1 MSTPSAAPDSL
12 PSPRGDRWFDYDYA
26 IVRVVPHVHL
36 GTFVNVG
43 VVLHART
50 ARYLGLR
57 FVSDLDRL
65 ALHGALDTALLRQHF
80 EAYEHVSRGGA
91 EAGPIGLLPPS
102 ERFHWLTAPRSAVL
116 QTSEVR
122 TGRTQAPEATLHR
135 LFAAHVQ
142 EK

>member
-1 MSTPSAAPDSL
+1 MSTPRAAPDSL
-12 PSPRGDRWFDYDYA
+12 PSPSGVRWFDYDYA

-36 GTFVNVG
+36 CTFVNVG

-57 FVSDLDRL
+57 LASDLDRL
-65 ALHGALDTALLRQHF
+65 GFRGAVDPALLRRYF
-80 EAYEHVSRGGA
+80 EAYERVSRGGA

-122 TGRTQAPEATLHR
+122 TGRTQAPEATLRH
-135 LFAAHVQ
+135 LFEMHVQ
-142 EK
+142 AG